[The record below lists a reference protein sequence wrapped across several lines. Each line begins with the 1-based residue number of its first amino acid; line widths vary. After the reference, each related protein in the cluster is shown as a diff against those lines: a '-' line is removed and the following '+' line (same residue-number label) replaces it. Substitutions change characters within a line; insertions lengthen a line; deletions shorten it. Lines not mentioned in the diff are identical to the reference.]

1 MSGLLFLSLEFLLR
15 VAIVG
20 FLCFFFQSQ
29 TCNVSHLGLTS

>member
-20 FLCFFFQSQ
+20 FLCFFS
-29 TCNVSHLGLTS
+29 SHKRVMFRIWD